1 MTSESHK
8 KLETLLHRAE
18 QCEVMK
24 LQNIYDL
31 YEMQELQWDNIGH
44 RPTYLQK
51 TISLRK
57 KKDLLRKDDLLKK
70 HDLLRKH
77 DLRKKND
84 VHDPNALHESNKSH
98 GLVQQKFIQG
108 YNKDGVKNNHIP
120 VTTLT
125 GIEYASYLEAEE
137 IGRKEKHIEKYLE
150 DTKDFTK
157 ELRGIEKVIA
167 KAVKY
172 LLTTSNGLGDIDNV
186 ITEARK
192 DLPTWPNALD
202 FLDKVVAKA
211 LEHLRTRPTGLIDID
226 TVMKEVRK
234 DLLTTPEG
242 LDKSDNID
250 EVTAKA
256 LKDLLTTQIG
266 LDRIA
271 KLSAKVLGTLLT
283 GKVGLAWLYYSI
295 EFLISGY
302 YVCSDNASRLPP
314 TEGSVPFLKADENT
328 FQIRRI
334 DIFNAQLTLLYA
346 CSVRT

>member
-1 MTSESHK
+1 
-8 KLETLLHRAE
+8 
-18 QCEVMK
+18 
-24 LQNIYDL
+24 
-31 YEMQELQWDNIGH
+31 
-44 RPTYLQK
+44 
-51 TISLRK
+51 
-57 KKDLLRKDDLLKK
+57 
-70 HDLLRKH
+70 
-77 DLRKKND
+77 
-84 VHDPNALHESNKSH
+84 
-98 GLVQQKFIQG
+98 
-108 YNKDGVKNNHIP
+108 
-120 VTTLT
+120 
-125 GIEYASYLEAEE
+125 
-137 IGRKEKHIEKYLE
+137 
-150 DTKDFTK
+150 
-157 ELRGIEKVIA
+157 
-167 KAVKY
+167 
-172 LLTTSNGLGDIDNV
+172 V